1 MDWVAVVLTF
11 SRAALSGAA
20 VVALGVLLIT
30 LLLAR
35 RNRRA
40 LALSLL
46 MAMAWFLISL
56 FSIHALLGQGM
67 GSIEVVSYGS
77 ED

>member
-11 SRAALSGAA
+11 SRAALLGAA

-46 MAMAWFLISL
+46 MATAWFLISL